1 VQVIPIPFRHCVLV
15 QARADSRVEPVKAAV
30 DGRVRRLPQSGF
42 AASRQAPDPSLVA
55 TSLPNASNVRTLANG
70 LSPAAVYASHS
81 FRISASTAPPQETLR
96 PHAAAHGHDNGYI
109 VVEKKHLSAAEN
121 TTPLPPA
128 STYPSAVGC
137 FIFVT
142 ALALALS
149 ASFVPLVCV
158 HTL

>member
-1 VQVIPIPFRHCVLV
+1 M
-15 QARADSRVEPVKAAV
+15 
-30 DGRVRRLPQSGF
+30 
-42 AASRQAPDPSLVA
+42 
-55 TSLPNASNVRTLANG
+55 
-70 LSPAAVYASHS
+70 
-81 FRISASTAPPQETLR
+81 
-96 PHAAAHGHDNGYI
+96 
-109 VVEKKHLSAAEN
+109 EKKHLSAAEN
-121 TTPLPPA
+121 TAPLPP